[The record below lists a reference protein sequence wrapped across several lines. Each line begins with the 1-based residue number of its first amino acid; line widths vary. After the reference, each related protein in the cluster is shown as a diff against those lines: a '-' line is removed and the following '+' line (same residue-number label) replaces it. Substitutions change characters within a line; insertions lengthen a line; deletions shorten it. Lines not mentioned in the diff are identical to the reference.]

1 MVDTDFSVRP
11 DRVERLAVPYTD
23 GAPRP
28 MRMNDP
34 HDMHFQFGL
43 ISFSPS
49 RILDPRSYPSGG
61 AGMAGTATELL
72 AFLEAVRTGGAPIIS
87 PNSARALTT
96 DALSPHMTTAEPGW
110 TFGLGVGVLRD

>member
-61 AGMAGTATELL
+61 AGMAGTATKLL
-72 AFLEAVRTGGAPIIS
+72 AFFETVPTRGAPIIT
-87 PNSARALTT
+87 PNNAPALTT
-96 DALSPHMTTAEPGW
+96 DALSAPLTTALPP
-110 TFGLGVGVLRD
+110 RAI